1 MLTNLNNVDFGLHR
15 VPAKH
20 FLKKNDP
27 KEEAL
32 AILKAK
38 GPVTQQKVQ
47 GVDLKFTLSIKSL
60 KS

>member
-1 MLTNLNNVDFGLHR
+1 VNFDLHR

-32 AILKAK
+32 AILKAQ
-38 GPVTQQKVQ
+38 GPVTKEKVDDTDDKWQ
-47 GVDLKFTLSIKSL
+47 AIKQCCL
-60 KS
+60 